1 MHNRKCT
8 LKLLG
13 EMTLGGGNLMPV
25 GAVGINSSSNR
36 PKEKMANSN
45 STGGDAK
52 GDLALS
58 SQGVG
63 ASLASVRVCDDEIG
77 RRFFSNACTLAMR
90 CVIQTSMTRQA
101 RQRNHLAA
109 RCLLTIIL
117 V

>member
-1 MHNRKCT
+1 MR
-8 LKLLG
+8 
-13 EMTLGGGNLMPV
+13 V

-45 STGGDAK
+45 STGGEAK
-52 GDLALS
+52 RDLAVS

-63 ASLASVRVCDDEIG
+63 ASFKSARVCDADIG
-77 RRFFSNACTLAMR
+77 RRFFVNACRLAMR

-109 RCLLTIIL
+109 RCLLTIIR